1 MLTVLPVVKVEG
13 QLGCSCPHSQ
23 LRVMEVVL
31 ETAPRMGLGVP
42 PPVPQS
48 DLHGHCSGGEGSRAA
63 TMALIQAMLCLGAV
77 DLQTAPLGRSISPD
91 LCHSQELSGFV
102 GDCGRGRDVSVGI
115 ATLAAPLKEWLE
127 TSPSLSPYR
136 SIQCEIETPNHWQLD
151 PEKDLGVSFRQKS
164 QEYAG

>member
-1 MLTVLPVVKVEG
+1 MLTVLPVVKVEEG

-42 PPVPQS
+42 PPAPQS
-48 DLHGHCSGGEGSRAA
+48 DLHRHCSGGEGSRAA

-77 DLQTAPLGRSISPD
+77 GLQTTPLGRSISPD

-102 GDCGRGRDVSVGI
+102 GDCGRGRRERGNCHTGCSPEGVVRDQ
-115 ATLAAPLKEWLE
+115 PLSQPL
-127 TSPSLSPYR
+127 
-136 SIQCEIETPNHWQLD
+136 
-151 PEKDLGVSFRQKS
+151 QK
-164 QEYAG
+164 Y